1 MNQIDVSRVDLN
13 LLSAFEALYE
23 ERSVSKAA
31 QRMYVGQPAMSH
43 SLARLRR
50 LFDDTLLERQGQQ
63 MQPTRRA
70 SELYPVISRI
80 LSDIREQVLE
90 QTAFDPVSWQGSVRI
105 GLNDYSEMIYA
116 APVLE
121 KIRSAAP
128 EVSVSFVTVN
138 QSNAHEWL
146 KSGKLDL
153 AVGHWPLPSDDFAVT
168 PLYIEKHVC
177 LFDNQVLGF
186 DMPLSLEDYLSTDH
200 ALVSPDGQL
209 SGKVDEL
216 LAERGLTRKVALG
229 CTRFVS
235 LLELLKGK
243 PYISVVPEVLS
254 RLDKTDSPLSKC
266 IPPLSIPDF
275 EIGLAWRESDSHHP
289 VLKWLRELVAT
300 VVESERQKIRGEDD
314 QASRVLD

>member
-1 MNQIDVSRVDLN
+1 MNKIDVSRVDLN

-31 QRMYVGQPAMSH
+31 ERMFVGQPAMSH
-43 SLARLRR
+43 ALGRLRR
-50 LFDDTLLERQGQQ
+50 LFDDNLLERQGQQ
-63 MQPTRRA
+63 MHPTRRA

-80 LSDIREQVLE
+80 LSDIREQVLD
-90 QTAFDPVSWQGSVRI
+90 QTAFEPESWNGTVRI

-121 KIRSAAP
+121 RITAAAP
-128 EVSVSFVTVN
+128 HVSVSFVTVN
-138 QSNAHEWL
+138 RSNAYDWL

-153 AVGHWPLPSDDFAVT
+153 AVGHWPSPPADVAIT

-177 LFDNQVLGF
+177 LFDNQVL
-186 DMPLSLEDYLSTDH
+186 DYCLPLTLEDYLKTDH

-216 LAERGLTRKVALG
+216 LAEQGLSRKVTLG

-254 RLDKTDSPLSKC
+254 KLDKSDSPLSKC
-266 IPPLSIPDF
+266 FPPLSIPDF
-275 EIGLAWRESDSHHP
+275 EIGLAWRESDSYHP
-289 VLKWLRELVAT
+289 VLKWLRELVIC
-300 VVESERQKIRGEDD
+300 VVEQERYRISIN
-314 QASRVLD
+314 A